1 MGKSPAIVCSET
13 CGSPV
18 SAGVAS
24 LLATII
30 ELTVDTGAKH
40 HMEGQ

>member
-1 MGKSPAIVCSET
+1 MAT
-13 CGSPV
+13 
-18 SAGVAS
+18 